1 MRATTKNASKGTL
14 MMRKKVVLAVCLIV
28 VTAILVIS
36 INRNNLILSWM
47 TERMVLS
54 IHKDDAMEL
63 LDVKSVYGKLNGNG
77 IQYFAAALVRATS
90 EDDVKEFIKEIDKT
104 YEITGYS
111 MQTDS
116 QIHSKY
122 LQHKTLNFQYSD
134 FNDEGVYYQ
143 VFFYCSHH
151 RFSDFSSIVGH

>member
-1 MRATTKNASKGTL
+1 MRATRKNDSKGTL

-28 VTAILVIS
+28 VSAILVIS
-36 INRNNLILSWM
+36 INRNKLILAWM

-77 IQYFAAALVRATS
+77 NGIQYFAAALVRATS

-104 YEITGYS
+104 VS
-111 MQTDS
+111 
-116 QIHSKY
+116 
-122 LQHKTLNFQYSD
+122 
-134 FNDEGVYYQ
+134 
-143 VFFYCSHH
+143 FF
-151 RFSDFSSIVGH
+151 